1 MPLNFPRLV
10 IVPHTQVQHR
20 KHLCRPLVGS
30 GEGVPY
36 PHVAVA
42 EGIDDKTFRLAR
54 RGGRPADEALLR
66 EAKKVTSA
74 LTWSWSVAQESGFWF
89 WKRPSLLR
97 GMGDPMVPIAEMT
110 TDNGGVDDLATELL
124 LLPEAMAEASL
135 KLRSSTVFA
144 VVPKRG
150 WLMVGPGEAGNP
162 ILASAMHEV
171 AQGIASRAGRSVVS
185 GDVVLIWQG
194 GKIIGVDCRADGG
207 GYISLQGED
216 EAAWWP

>member
-1 MPLNFPRLV
+1 LPLNFPRLV

-135 KLRSSTVFA
+135 QLELAQARRSA
-144 VVPKRG
+144 IR
-150 WLMVGPGEAGNP
+150 
-162 ILASAMHEV
+162 
-171 AQGIASRAGRSVVS
+171 ASRAGRSVVS